1 MDENQTFDMDRIL
14 KVNIEEEMK
23 TSYINYSMSVIVARA
38 LPDVRDGFK
47 PVHRRILFGM
57 LGIGNTSNSPYKKC
71 ARVVGEVL
79 GKYHPHGDYSVYG
92 ALVRMGQ
99 DWNMR
104 YMLVDGHG
112 NFGSVD
118 GDSPAAMRYTECRLS
133 KMGEHIMDDLEKDT
147 VDMVPNFDGTLA
159 EPSVMPTRIPNLLVN
174 GGNGIAV
181 GMATNIPTHNLS
193 EVIDGCCA
201 YIDNPDIDTE
211 GLMQF
216 VKAPDFPTGAYIY
229 GLQGVKD
236 AYETGRGRIV
246 LRAKSE
252 IESGDTH
259 DKIVVTEIPY
269 GVNKAQL
276 VENIADLVKE
286 GRLDGI
292 SNVNDESGRQGMRI
306 VVDVKRDANANVIL
320 NKLYKMTAMQSSF
333 SVNCIALV
341 KGRPRLLSLK
351 DCIAHFI
358 EHRHDVVIRR
368 TKFDLKKAQDRA
380 HIIQGL
386 IIACDNIDEVVHII
400 RASKTPVDAQRNL
413 EKRFEL
419 DELQSKAI
427 VDMRLAQLTGLRMDQ
442 LRNEYEELE
451 KLIAHLQAILDDPEL
466 CKQVMKDE
474 LQEVKEKYGDARRT
488 EIKPYEH
495 EFNAEDFYPND
506 PVVITVS
513 HLGYIKRT
521 PLSEFREQ
529 ARGGVG
535 AKGARTREQD
545 FTEYIYPATMH
556 QTMLF
561 FTRKGRCYWLKCY
574 EIPEGDKNFKGRA
587 IQNMLNIESD
597 DSVNALLRLRG
608 LDDEE
613 FVKSHYVVFATK
625 NGTVKKTSLEAYSRP
640 RANGVIAINIADGDE
655 VVDVRLTNGHNELI
669 LADRNGRAVRF
680 NETDVRC
687 MGRVSTGVRGMK
699 LDDGDDAV
707 IGMIVVNDAAT
718 ETVMVVS
725 EEGYGKRSQV
735 EDYRKTA
742 RGGKGVKTLNITEK
756 TGRLVAIKNV
766 TDDNDLMI
774 INRSGIAIR
783 LSVAEC
789 RVMGRATQGVRL
801 INLAKKNDV
810 IASVCKVMSSELEA
824 SVEEDSQSTFNEK
837 QELINSDH
845 TATSSADGA
854 TEASEASV
862 TAQAGEAIEADD
874 AKEGAASKDEKKNND
889 GPGDL
894 FAGTDFFTND

>member
-1 MDENQTFDMDRIL
+1 MDENQTIDFDRIR
-14 KVNIEEEMK
+14 KVNIEDEMK
-23 TSYINYSMSVIVARA
+23 SSYIDYSMSVIVSRA

-47 PVHRRILFGM
+47 PVHRRILYGM
-57 LGIGNTSNSPYKKC
+57 LGIGNTSNNPYKKC

-79 GKYHPHGDYSVYG
+79 GKYHPHGDSSVYG

-133 KMGEHIMDDLEKDT
+133 KMGEHVMDDLEKDT
-147 VDMVPNFDGTLA
+147 VDMMPNFDDTLL
-159 EPSVMPTRIPNLLVN
+159 EPSVMPTKVPNLLVN

-181 GMATNIPTHNLS
+181 GMATNIPTHNLG

-201 YIDNPDIDTE
+201 YIDNPDIDTD
-211 GLMQF
+211 GLMKYI
-216 VKAPDFPTGAYIY
+216 KAPDFPTGAYIY

-236 AYETGRGRIV
+236 AYETGRGRVV

-252 IESGDTH
+252 IESGESH

-276 VENIADLVKE
+276 VSNIADLVKE
-286 GRLDGI
+286 GKIDGI

-320 NKLYKMTAMQSSF
+320 NKLYKLTAMQSSF

-351 DCIAHFI
+351 DCVRYFI
-358 EHRHDVVIRR
+358 DHRHDVTIRR

-380 HIIQGL
+380 HIIEGL

-400 RASKTPVDAQRNL
+400 RGSKTPVDAQRNL
-413 EKRFEL
+413 ENRFQL
-419 DELQSKAI
+419 DEVQSKAI
-427 VDMRLAQLTGLRMDQ
+427 VDMRLSQLTGLRMDQ
-442 LRNEYEELE
+442 LRGEYEELE

-466 CKQVMKDE
+466 CKKVMKDE
-474 LQEVKEKYGDARRT
+474 LLEVKEKYGDARRT

-521 PLSEFREQ
+521 ALSEFREQ

-545 FTEYIYPATMH
+545 FTESIYPATMH

-587 IQNMLNIESD
+587 IQNMLNIDSD
-597 DSVNALLRLRG
+597 DSVNAMLRLRG

-625 NGTVKKTSLEAYSRP
+625 NGTVKKTCLEAYSRP
-640 RANGVIAINIADGDE
+640 RANGVNAINIVDGDE
-655 VVDVRLTNGHNELI
+655 VVDVRLTNGKNELI
-669 LADRNGRAVRF
+669 LANRNGRAVRF
-680 NETDVRC
+680 NESDVRV
-687 MGRVSTGVRGMK
+687 MGRVSTGVRGMR

-707 IGMIVVNDAAT
+707 VGMIVVNDASS

-725 EEGYGKRSQV
+725 ENGYGKRSQV
-735 EDYRKTA
+735 EDYRKTS
-742 RGGKGVKTLNITEK
+742 RGGKGVKTLSITDK

-766 TDDNDLMI
+766 TDQNDLMI

-801 INLAKKNDV
+801 INLTKKNDI

-824 SVEEDSQSTFNEK
+824 TAEEESRNKFADSQSAIKEDNE
-837 QELINSDH
+837 
-845 TATSSADGA
+845 
-854 TEASEASV
+854 SV
-862 TAQAGEAIEADD
+862 EPSGKGVVEQ
-874 AKEGAASKDEKKNND
+874 
-889 GPGDL
+889 DL
-894 FAGTDFFTND
+894 FASDILDDEDK